1 MEAHYIAFTHANEP
15 EHELLR
21 VYPTELRRQYVPMA
35 TEETKTFGK
44 YEVNVMKMEYST
56 SDCAVGRES
65 SFHISEHDGGR
76 VIVDTIE
83 NDNTK
88 KRRGWVGGG
97 SGSGSGNGS
106 GSGSGSGSDGGSG
119 RRRSDSRGGDG
130 CTAIF
135 AGWQQSSP
143 SKKRSIEIASTPG
156 HSIIVWCE
164 SMDNSSSKRFQ
175 SAATPKRKSS
185 ACEGGSI
192 AKSNFAELPA
202 E

>member
-1 MEAHYIAFTHANEP
+1 MCVVAAWH
-15 EHELLR
+15 
-21 VYPTELRRQYVPMA
+21 
-35 TEETKTFGK
+35 
-44 YEVNVMKMEYST
+44 
-56 SDCAVGRES
+56 DVGRES

-88 KRRGWVGGG
+88 
-97 SGSGSGNGS
+97 
-106 GSGSGSGSDGGSG
+106 
-119 RRRSDSRGGDG
+119 RRRDG
-130 CTAIF
+130 LVVVVVVVVVGVGVMVGVVTTAVTV
-135 AGWQQSSP
+135 AVEMVALQSLLHGNLNLP

-156 HSIIVWCE
+156 HSIIVWCG